1 VKKSLHIR
9 EVFGY
14 KNYQEAEMKT
24 IPHLKLQLED
34 IPGTT
39 VFTGERARIGFNL
52 NQFCMSLMQAENRE
66 RFRADEDAYLDGW
79 KLTEAQKAAVR
90 ARDYNEMIEQGGNIY
105 FLAKIGATDGHS
117 VQHIVGT
124 MTGMSADQYR
134 DMMLAGGRSPEGQ
147 RSKSANLEQR
157 LAA

>member
-1 VKKSLHIR
+1 MKS
-9 EVFGY
+9 
-14 KNYQEAEMKT
+14 
-24 IPHLKLQLED
+24 IPHWKLELAD

-39 VFTGERARIGFNL
+39 VFTGAQARRGFSL
-52 NQFCMSLMQAENRE
+52 NQFCMSLMQEANRA
-66 RFRADEDAYLDGW
+66 RFRADEDAYLDEW
-79 KLTEAQKAAVR
+79 KLTEAQKAAVK
-90 ARDYNEMIEQGGNIY
+90 ARDYNEMIEHGGNIY
-105 FLAKIGATDGHS
+105 FLAKIGATDGLS

-124 MTGMSADQYR
+124 MTGMSADEYR